1 LKRSL
6 AELPAD
12 QIKSLI
18 EVMATNPSMLGED
31 TLTELAS
38 ILGRRDGSGVTS
50 CVKSIESPRW
60 PAPRAIWRRHQ
71 ERG

>member
-6 AELPAD
+6 AELRAD

-31 TLTELAS
+31 TLAELAS
-38 ILGRRDGSGVTS
+38 IPGRRDGSGRDELRQI
-50 CVKSIESPRW
+50 C
-60 PAPRAIWRRHQ
+60 
-71 ERG
+71 